1 MFFCIVSNL
10 FSANLQKTYTS
21 RDDIYQRIDALCMR
35 AGVLGPSNFTPVS
48 GRILEIALE
57 RINYE
62 ELSARDKEEYD
73 CLMKEIFE
81 DERLFTSEYFSA
93 DIDMTVNLSF
103 NIADYE
109 KMNYESGLYY
119 NGFTK
124 NRRNDEL
131 IPYRYQIPSL
141 LLWPQFFFGDSVF
154 LEGAFSIGNNGR
166 RMYESSFGWLLT
178 NVSGQLSIFGSHGSA
193 LAPELPYRAGA
204 SIGNDY
210 LSFILGRYPHS
221 IGSGITGNLVVGDN
235 FNYQEIANLSFVSNY
250 FSYNISFTRFD
261 SQFANNDLSSVIP
274 ENSHIIGF
282 SRNEF
287 RGGQQFRVVHRF
299 DFNLFDR
306 FMFSVDLATL
316 YSSDNGFDI
325 RFFYPFMIA
334 HNYYNYA
341 NWTEKEEYDEANNLI
356 GLEAEFIISK
366 GLSIY
371 VQGAIDQFQMYFED
385 QDDLPAAWGIQGNIK
400 YSTQIGEGTLNTW
413 FETTY
418 TNPYL
423 YLNTKYADDKGNR
436 VYDYNL
442 DYIVGYH
449 SQYLDDY
456 GFSGYVYGPDS
467 LVFSLGGNY
476 YSKNNIWYVGLDL
489 FLRIQGQNVIRHKY
503 RDHQYTYID
512 ISNAMLNSFGKE
524 TPSGGW
530 ENAEYLFKVDITG
543 GYVFDEIN
551 LELFGGVGL
560 NTYFNFENQHGVV
573 FFVPQATIGIKWTG
587 INPSWFK

>member
-131 IPYRYQIPSL
+131 IPYRYQIPLL

-166 RMYESSFGWLLT
+166 RMYEGSFGWLLT

-261 SQFANNDLSSVIP
+261 SQFANNDLPSVIP

-287 RGGQQFRVVHRF
+287 RGG
-299 DFNLFDR
+299 
-306 FMFSVDLATL
+306 
-316 YSSDNGFDI
+316 
-325 RFFYPFMIA
+325 
-334 HNYYNYA
+334 
-341 NWTEKEEYDEANNLI
+341 
-356 GLEAEFIISK
+356 
-366 GLSIY
+366 
-371 VQGAIDQFQMYFED
+371 
-385 QDDLPAAWGIQGNIK
+385 AA
-400 YSTQIGEGTLNTW
+400 
-413 FETTY
+413 
-418 TNPYL
+418 
-423 YLNTKYADDKGNR
+423 
-436 VYDYNL
+436 V
-442 DYIVGYH
+442 
-449 SQYLDDY
+449 
-456 GFSGYVYGPDS
+456 
-467 LVFSLGGNY
+467 
-476 YSKNNIWYVGLDL
+476 
-489 FLRIQGQNVIRHKY
+489 
-503 RDHQYTYID
+503 
-512 ISNAMLNSFGKE
+512 
-524 TPSGGW
+524 
-530 ENAEYLFKVDITG
+530 
-543 GYVFDEIN
+543 
-551 LELFGGVGL
+551 
-560 NTYFNFENQHGVV
+560 
-573 FFVPQATIGIKWTG
+573 
-587 INPSWFK
+587 